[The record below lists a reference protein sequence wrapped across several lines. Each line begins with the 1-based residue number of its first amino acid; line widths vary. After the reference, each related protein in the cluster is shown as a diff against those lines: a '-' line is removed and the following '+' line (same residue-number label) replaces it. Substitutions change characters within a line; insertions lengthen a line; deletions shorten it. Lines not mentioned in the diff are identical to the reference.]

1 MYLSFPLL
9 PPIVK
14 PSSTLRCVRYN
25 CICGSY
31 ACVSCLLLRTCASH
45 RGQTPK
51 LTTARWLDAITLG
64 GGTRGRGRGHRKY
77 IAINWVKFNWIWRE
91 RKKVKAQHNGKLDLV
106 LSFSAL
112 GGVAFATEMTM
123 TKAFSDVTALSLLT
137 SLYVWVYVCV
147 KYGIDIR
154 RS

>member
-91 RKKVKAQHNGKLDLV
+91 KKVKAQHNGKLDLV

-123 TKAFSDVTALSLLT
+123 TKAVSDVTALPLLT
-137 SLYVWVYVCV
+137 SLCVWVCVCV